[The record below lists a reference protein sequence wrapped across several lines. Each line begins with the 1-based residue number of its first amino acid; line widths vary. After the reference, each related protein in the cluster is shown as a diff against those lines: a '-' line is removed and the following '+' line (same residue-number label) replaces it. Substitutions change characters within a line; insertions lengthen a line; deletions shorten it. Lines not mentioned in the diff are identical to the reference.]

1 MSNTAQDLGSL
12 LPFDAHFHGPE
23 GRRQH
28 YLDEGTGTPVLM
40 VHGNPTWCY
49 YYRKLVSRLSDRYR
63 CIVPDHIGCG
73 LSDVPSDSEYGYSL
87 DDRVDDLD
95 ALLCEVAP
103 EGPID
108 LVVHDWGGMI
118 GMAWANRH
126 PERLRRFVILN
137 TAGFRLPADQR
148 LPLAIA
154 FARNPMIIAQQA
166 NDLQQL
172 IGGRFLLGIGPQI
185 RPHIENRFSMTWSR
199 PAARMREFVLAIRAI
214 WDCWAGG
221 ERLDFRGEF
230 YTHTLM
236 TPTFDPGP
244 NPHGSPP
251 IIMAGVGERMVE
263 VAGEVADGLLVHPLN
278 SPDFLATHTIPA
290 LEREEWAELADW
302 FDRSPEAFHPN
313 VLWAVQLPRVFHV
326 WRKAGSMS
334 NNRNANSRRG
344 NRRCGRTA
352 AAAAQAF
359 PKPIG
364 PCWRAE
370 ASWTAPHP
378 TRCTSSNRC
387 SAS

>member
-1 MSNTAQDLGSL
+1 MKLDGTLGWDHAARIAQRFERQGLDGAISTEGAREGFFPL
-12 LPFDAHFHGPE
+12 LLAG
-23 GRRQH
+23 QA
-28 YLDEGTGTPVLM
+28 T
-40 VHGNPTWCY
+40 
-49 YYRKLVSRLSDRYR
+49 
-63 CIVPDHIGCG
+63 
-73 LSDVPSDSEYGYSL
+73 
-87 DDRVDDLD
+87 
-95 ALLCEVAP
+95 
-103 EGPID
+103 
-108 LVVHDWGGMI
+108 
-118 GMAWANRH
+118 
-126 PERLRRFVILN
+126 ERLELMTGV
-137 TAGFRLPADQR
+137 
-148 LPLAIA
+148 AIA

-290 LEREEWAELADW
+290 LERGAARAGRSLHEFQLSVMSFCMMGSNDEEIERARQNVRAQMSFYGSTPAYRPPLDHHGWGHLQPELNRLSKKGGWAEMTKLITDDMLDTFGVSGTPGELGRKLRERNAGAQRTNLMLVNETD
-302 FDRSPEAFHPN
+302 PEA
-313 VLWAVQLPRVFHV
+313 VADLVRAV
-326 WRKAGSMS
+326 KEAGS
-334 NNRNANSRRG
+334 A
-344 NRRCGRTA
+344 
-352 AAAAQAF
+352 
-359 PKPIG
+359 
-364 PCWRAE
+364 
-370 ASWTAPHP
+370 
-378 TRCTSSNRC
+378 
-387 SAS
+387 